1 VAASWQHLLV
11 KALRRWRDE
20 FPDDGPVDPE
30 GRPMAPSS
38 CACMP
43 LGGRIGVARWDHVA
57 LHSLHAQIQD
67 LRAEVG
73 QRLLEADAGLG
84 DRTTVGDH
92 WRGSGERKLS
102 DAEQSI
108 VTRYADEM
116 RRFDDWVGKRL
127 TVMGRWPSL
136 VRAAA
141 DREAHF
147 WPPRPFAEHDVG
159 EDEQPTLADSDIQ
172 DLQQLG
178 ARAVTAAL
186 STRLLD
192 RDEAQRAVFEAYGQ
206 LGLPR
211 PRHFF
216 WAISPREAFL
226 IQEAVRDVI
235 VALLLDEDAVPDVT
249 LALALD
255 GYRDA
260 LSHDRL
266 GEIELFIQRVAMV
279 DGVDDTVIDRVP
291 PRWFDLV
298 SDEIRDAAESR
309 VGNVWRVF
317 QMAGLA
323 PLNLV
328 TQAVDEA
335 VQEQID
341 HDNEAAG
348 IRVDSSPPR
357 ADDRETEAHV
367 QALAQASG
375 DQTEGGLAARIGWW
389 WAYGG
394 FAVVCERPEVLEF
407 DGASRLH
414 SESGPAVLWRD
425 GWGVHVWHGTW
436 VPESL
441 VSTGWPVE
449 QILSE
454 PNVEIRRCAMERYGW
469 HEFIT
474 DAGIRIIGEAEDPG
488 NPGHVLQ
495 LSDDLVGVFAE
506 PVRVLLCTNATP
518 ERDGTRRRY
527 GLTVPVTC
535 EDPVSAAAWTF
546 GLRPAQY
553 IQLVTAC

>member
-1 VAASWQHLLV
+1 
-11 KALRRWRDE
+11 
-20 FPDDGPVDPE
+20 
-30 GRPMAPSS
+30 MAPSS
-38 CACMP
+38 CACMR
-43 LGGRIGVARWDHVA
+43 LGERIGATQWDHVA
-57 LHSLHAQIQD
+57 LHGLNEQIQD

-73 QRLLEADAGLG
+73 GRLLDAPAGLG
-84 DRTTVGDH
+84 DGTTVGDH
-92 WRGSGERKLS
+92 WQGSGERKLS
-102 DAEQSI
+102 DAEQST
-108 VTRYADEM
+108 VACYADEM
-116 RRFDDWVGKRL
+116 RRFDDWVDEKL
-127 TVMGRWPSL
+127 SVMGRWPLL

-141 DREAHF
+141 DREAPF
-147 WPPRPFAEHDVG
+147 WPPRPLPERDAAE
-159 EDEQPTLADSDIQ
+159 EERSALAASDIL
-172 DLQQLG
+172 DLEQIG
-178 ARAVTAAL
+178 AKAVAAAL
-186 STRLLD
+186 STRPLH
-192 RDEAQRAVFEAYGQ
+192 REQAMRAVFDAYGQ

-216 WAISPREAFL
+216 WAMSPHEAFL

-235 VALLLDEDAVPDVT
+235 VALLLDEHVVPDVT

-260 LSHDRL
+260 VNRDRL
-266 GEIELFIQRVAMV
+266 QEIELFIRTVVMV

-298 SDEIRDAAESR
+298 ADQIRDAAESR

-317 QMAGLA
+317 HMAGLA
-323 PLNLV
+323 PLGPV
-328 TQAVDEA
+328 TQAVDDA

-348 IRVDSSPPR
+348 IQVDSSPPR
-357 ADDRETEAHV
+357 ADHPATEAHLR
-367 QALAQASG
+367 ALAHAAG
-375 DQTEGGLAARIGWW
+375 DEGEHDAAQVAWW

-414 SESGPAVLWRD
+414 SDSGPAVRWRD

-441 VSTGWPVE
+441 VATGWPVE
-449 QILSE
+449 RIFSE
-454 PNVEIRRCAMERYGW
+454 PNVEIRRCAIERYGW

-474 DAGIRIIGEAEDPG
+474 DAGIRIIGEADDPG
-488 NPGHVLQ
+488 NPGYVLQ

-527 GLTVPVTC
+527 GLTVPVSC

-553 IQLVTAC
+553 VQLVTAC